1 MGTEVSQAISAGTNG
16 RLVESRLYEL
26 SVGDEQDRKSGI
38 LEILAN
44 TVERGVAQQ
53 TQKWKKQKQQQQQ
66 RHHHQQQ
73 TLRQQQQQRHR
84 HQQHQQI
91 LRRRQQ
97 HQQQQQQQQQR
108 RLTIQTSTDQRHPF
122 RPTPAAA
129 PPKPPVKNVLRD
141 QQQQNKQDPDRGYMS
156 DEYTNNM
163 NSVVM
168 VEPRPFALPS
178 GRFVE
183 VQKMEEEG
191 AVDFEYYFDA
201 PTRRPPPPRRG
212 LRRRPIHQLSGN
224 VENLSYDQTRR
235 RQRQRG
241 PEIHQ
246 REREIAI
253 GTDWNDSLKAAKE
266 QYTEHWKSRT
276 PLTFRNEPNQQGF
289 EPPPQELLNPPQE
302 LLNPPQELLNPRP
315 IAWRGTGLNQFP
327 SVRRPS
333 IWPSLSSGNRNI
345 HDTFDKS
352 TYIFMDG
359 VAESET
365 SVVEETPFVKST
377 YFMDVGAESE
387 TAGVF
392 EETHELYE
400 NMDET
405 PASENYEV
413 NNAGLISSSF
423 SSTNHLDIKN
433 NDHSISS
440 NAPTAVPAKTK
451 TTTALPKTFTFPPTN
466 LPETF
471 TFPPT
476 NPPKTY
482 TFPPTLSNTYTFL
495 PPTNDPQTFNFP
507 STNPPKTYT
516 FPPTLSNTY
525 TFPPTNP
532 PKTYTFPP
540 TTTLPVPF
548 LFMLDSAIP
557 IRWLPGGKKGG
568 DVWLP

>member
-26 SVGDEQDRKSGI
+26 SVGDEQDRKNGI

-53 TQKWKKQKQQQQQ
+53 TQQWKKQKQQQQQ
-66 RHHHQQQ
+66 Q
-73 TLRQQQQQRHR
+73 TLRQQQQRHR

-97 HQQQQQQQQQR
+97 QQQQR
-108 RLTIQTSTDQRHPF
+108 RRTIQTSTDQRHPF
-122 RPTPAAA
+122 RPTPAVA
-129 PPKPPVKNVLRD
+129 PPKLPAKIVLRD
-141 QQQQNKQDPDRGYMS
+141 QQQRNKQDPDRGYMN
-156 DEYTNNM
+156 DEYTNNR

-178 GRFVE
+178 GSFVE
-183 VQKMEEEG
+183 VQKMEEED

-201 PTRRPPPPRRG
+201 PSRRPPPPPRRG

-224 VENLSYDQTRR
+224 VENLSYDQTKR

-241 PEIHQ
+241 PEIQQ
-246 REREIAI
+246 RERETVI

-266 QYTEHWKSRT
+266 QYTEHWRSRT
-276 PLTFRNEPNQQGF
+276 PLTYRSEPNQQGF
-289 EPPPQELLNPPQE
+289 EPPPQE

-333 IWPSLSSGNRNI
+333 IWPSLTSGNTNI

-352 TYIFMDG
+352 PYIFMDG

-365 SVVEETPFVKST
+365 SVVKETPFVKST
-377 YFMDVGAESE
+377 YFMDVGSESE
-387 TAGVF
+387 TSGVF
-392 EETHELYE
+392 EETHDLYE
-400 NMDET
+400 SMDET
-405 PASENYEV
+405 PASENNEV
-413 NNAGLISSSF
+413 NNAGLVSSSF

-451 TTTALPKTFTFPPTN
+451 TKTTTALPKTFTFPPTY
-466 LPETF
+466 
-471 TFPPT
+471 
-476 NPPKTY
+476 PPKTY
-482 TFPPTLSNTYTFL
+482 TFPPTLSNTYYTF

-507 STNPPKTYT
+507 PTNPPKIYT

-532 PKTYTFPP
+532 PNTYTFPP
-540 TTTLPVPF
+540 TTTTLPVPF

-557 IRWLPGGKKGG
+557 IRWLPDGKEGG